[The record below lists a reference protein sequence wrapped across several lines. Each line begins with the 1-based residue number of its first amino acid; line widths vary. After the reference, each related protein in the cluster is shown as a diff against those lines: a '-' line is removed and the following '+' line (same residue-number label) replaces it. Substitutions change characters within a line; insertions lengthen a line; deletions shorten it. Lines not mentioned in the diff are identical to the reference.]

1 MNQYTYFILGI
12 ILGLA
17 VAVYYYQSKRERI
30 ERRIEYDK
38 RMFSTEKLDHAMQ
51 NVVERITTKIRELK
65 RELTEEEK
73 NDIIA
78 QCCKE
83 KFYLE

>member
-1 MNQYTYFILGI
+1 
-12 ILGLA
+12 
-17 VAVYYYQSKRERI
+17 
-30 ERRIEYDK
+30 
-38 RMFSTEKLDHAMQ
+38 MFSTEKLDHAMQ